1 MKNVNLKE
9 INEKDIKENEDIKAN
24 QEINEKNLKGK
35 EDIDKKDINK
45 VEPKKEMNKAISKK
59 DKIIDEKDISN
70 FSDIEEDKKTETG
83 KKSKS
88 TNSNKKTQKSDKE
101 TKGKSK
107 NKNKSVNDKD
117 VNKILDE
124 LEKLYP
130 DATCE
135 LNYGTA
141 FELLIATILSAQC
154 TDVRVNKVTSEL
166 FKKYNT
172 ARDFA
177 NLSIEEISKEIKSCG
192 LYKSK
197 SQKIKDTSEQLCEL
211 YDGEVPDSLEK
222 LVKLPGV
229 GRKTA
234 GVVLSNAFNQP
245 AIAVDTHVF
254 RVTNRIGIVDEPNPQ
269 KTEFAL
275 MEAIPKERW
284 SHSHHVLIFHGR
296 RMCKARNPECGDCP
310 IKEDCNYYKEINEMK

>member
-9 INEKDIKENEDIKAN
+9 INEKDVIVEEDI
-24 QEINEKNLKGK
+24 NLKGMDKKDVIEK
-35 EDIDKKDINK
+35 EEVNKKSIDKKDIIEKEEIDKKNVKK
-45 VEPKKEMNKAISKK
+45 VEVQKEIDKMISKK
-59 DKIIDEKDISN
+59 DEIIDEKDIEN
-70 FSDIEEDKKTETG
+70 FRYIEEDKKSIKVSKKSTKKGETEKKT
-83 KKSKS
+83 KKSSSSKATQKQSKEVKSKS
-88 TNSNKKTQKSDKE
+88 KIKSESANK
-101 TKGKSK
+101 
-107 NKNKSVNDKD
+107 KD

-130 DATCE
+130 DAKCE

-222 LVKLPGV
+222 LIKLPGV

-234 GVVLSNAFNQP
+234 GVVLSNAFNHP

-254 RVTNRIGIVDEPNPQ
+254 RVSNRIGIVDEPNPQ
-269 KTEFAL
+269 KQNL
-275 MEAIPKERW
+275 HLWK
-284 SHSHHVLIFHGR
+284 LYQKKDGR
-296 RMCKARNPECGDCP
+296 THIM
-310 IKEDCNYYKEINEMK
+310 Y

>member
-9 INEKDIKENEDIKAN
+9 INKKDIKENEDIKAN

-88 TNSNKKTQKSDKE
+88 TNSNKKTQKSNKE
-101 TKGKSK
+101 TKSKSK
-107 NKNKSVNDKD
+107 NKNKSVNYKD

-310 IKEDCNYYKEINEMK
+310 IKEECNYYKEINEMK

>member
-9 INEKDIKENEDIKAN
+9 INEKDIKENENIKAN

-35 EDIDKKDINK
+35 EDIDKKDTNK

-101 TKGKSK
+101 TKSKSK